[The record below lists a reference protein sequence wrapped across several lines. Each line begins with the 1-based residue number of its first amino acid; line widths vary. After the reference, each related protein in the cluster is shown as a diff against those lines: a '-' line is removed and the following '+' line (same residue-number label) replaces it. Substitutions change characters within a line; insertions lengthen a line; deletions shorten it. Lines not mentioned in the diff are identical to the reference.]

1 MQWHARSKN
10 TMNGHEPARD
20 NVSSKRALILAA
32 VLSCG
37 LAASGSEAFAHD
49 DSHTGARPNATAAS
63 SDDATPI
70 DPHVL
75 TDVAPTLAEEAE
87 LLKRV
92 EVERIGVNPA
102 TDSATSALSDS
113 ATTKKLTARAATR
126 AFNLATD
133 PARTGRWEPLQN
145 WPVIPIFASLMPDGR
160 VLTFDSVGDAPT
172 ESYATH
178 SYTRASLWDPVTD
191 IHSRID
197 SDTGFNLF
205 CSGFATL
212 EDGRLFLAGGNAD
225 AALNGIQETHTFNP
239 ISNSWARGQQM
250 DFARWYPAVTPLANG
265 EMLITGGGFPIS
277 EVRETDGGIR
287 RLDGASSSLWNNR
300 DYPWLQTA
308 PDGRVAFLG
317 PSRQLG
323 YVNTDGS
330 GSFQATRLREISSR
344 SYGSYAMYD
353 IGKVMVAGGGYQNNS
368 TDQRATNLI
377 DLATNSVS
385 ASNPMNHRRRQHDLT
400 VLADGSVLATGGFAS
415 NQGLVDLQNSVFQ
428 AELWRPDTGVW
439 QPLAEEDRA
448 RHYHSIALLLPDG
461 RVLSGGGGICGTCQ
475 QVGYIQ
481 KNAQVFTPPYLFAQD
496 GSGTLASRPSLGSVP
511 AAVGY
516 SQSFAV
522 ATAQASQISKVSLVR
537 TGSVTHSQNMEQRFI
552 PLSFSVTGNGLS
564 IQSPANANIAPPG
577 HYMLFIIDQAGVP
590 SVAEIISIRES
601 LNDPAPPTN
610 VINAALSG
618 TARQS
623 STDFGGQA
631 SAAID
636 GNTDGH
642 YPNGSVTHTANTRQ
656 PWWEVDLGETKDI
669 KQIVI
674 NRRSDCCTD
683 RLANFHVLVSDTPFT
698 GNTLSDTLA
707 QPGVSDH
714 HVPISAPERRID
726 VARSGRHVRVQL
738 AGSGTLELAEVQ
750 VLVDG
755 TGQPGACGSP
765 GIDPGSEGGLHLWK
779 ACDGPWTLMLSGDP
793 GAGTVSAAGAIS
805 ADIGFISVSPQSLE
819 ASDTLTNNDPQRIR
833 FELRTVSPWMDHF
846 EFTALGSDALC
857 IATEGRP
864 LFIGPDRLAAGPGP
878 INPETLQNCVLSGNE
893 CTEPDFDPRTDRALL
908 TWIDCDG
915 VLRMIGSG
923 GLQYA
928 RYTGHVYADAGF
940 TNTTT
945 RSFESADTLID
956 TSDSAVFFNMGMG
969 GGFRDEILLTTADNA
984 RICVEITAQSANTRL
999 LAGAD
1004 RTPVTSPFNPRT
1016 LAPCQPPSGGPE
1028 CGDPQVDATG
1038 DSALFVWMNCDG
1050 SWSVTL
1056 TGVQPDGGT
1065 VKVEGSIT
1073 SSAGFGSV
1081 TPRGI
1086 EGSDTIS
1093 QSTGEVVTFNMTTI
1107 NPWSDGFDL
1116 DVPTGAALCVTL
1128 ANVSPGLGILAGPDR
1143 TPVGTS
1149 FDPATYA
1156 ACS

>member
-1 MQWHARSKN
+1 
-10 TMNGHEPARD
+10 MNGKTSDRD
-20 NVSSKRALILAA
+20 CLSLNRVLILPA
-32 VLSCG
+32 VLLSL
-37 LAASGSEAFAHD
+37 LAANGSVAFAHD
-49 DSHTGARPNATAAS
+49 DSHDEAAPHTVDAS
-63 SDDATPI
+63 TPVDD
-70 DPHVL
+70 HVL
-75 TDVAPTLAEEAE
+75 TDVAPTLAEETK

-92 EVERIGVNPA
+92 EEERIGVNPA
-102 TDSATSALSDS
+102 TDTATSASPGSVAS
-113 ATTKKLTARAATR
+113 AKLTARAATR

-133 PARTGRWEPLQN
+133 PAQTGRWEPLKN
-145 WPVIPIFASLMPDGR
+145 WPVIPIFASVMPDGR

-172 ESYATH
+172 ESYVTH
-178 SYTRASLWDPVTD
+178 SYTRASIWDPATD
-191 IHSRID
+191 NHSRID

-212 EDGRLFLAGGNAD
+212 EDGRLFIAGGNAD
-225 AALNGIQETHTFNP
+225 AALRGIQETHTFNP
-239 ISNSWARGQQM
+239 LSNSWARAQQM

-277 EVRETDGGIR
+277 EVRETDGAIR

-300 DYPWLQTA
+300 EYPWLQTA

-323 YVNTDGS
+323 YVNTDGA
-330 GSFQATRLREISSR
+330 GSFQATNLRELSSR
-344 SYGSYAMYD
+344 NYGSYAMYD
-353 IGKVMVAGGGYQNNS
+353 IGKVMVAGGGYQNNN
-368 TDQRATNLI
+368 TDQRATNLV
-377 DLATNSVS
+377 DLTTNSVT
-385 ASNPMNHRRRQHDLT
+385 ASNPMNNRRRQHDLT

-439 QPLAEEDRA
+439 QPLAAEDRA

-461 RVLSGGGGICGTCQ
+461 RVLSGGGGICGVCQ

-496 GSGTLASRPSLGSVP
+496 GSGALAPRPNLGSVP
-511 AAVGY
+511 AAIGY
-516 SQSFAV
+516 SRSFAV
-522 ATAQASQISKVSLVR
+522 ATAQGNQINKVALVR

-552 PLSFSVTGNGLS
+552 PLNFSVTGSGLS

-590 SVAEIISIRES
+590 SVAEIISVRES
-601 LNDPAPPTN
+601 LDDPAPATN
-610 VINAALSG
+610 VINASLSG

-623 STDFGGQA
+623 STAFGGQA

-656 PWWEVDLGETKDI
+656 PWWEVDLGEIKDI
-669 KQIVI
+669 KQVVI

-683 RLANFHVLVSDTPFT
+683 RLANFHVLVSDTPFND
-698 GNTLSDTLA
+698 NTLSDTLA
-707 QPGVSDH
+707 RPGVSDH
-714 HVPISAPERRID
+714 YVPISAPERRID
-726 VARSGRHVRVQL
+726 VARPGRYVRVQL

-750 VLVDG
+750 VLIDG
-755 TGQPGACGSP
+755 SGQPGACGAP
-765 GIDPGSEGGLHLWK
+765 GVDAGTEGGLHLWK

-793 GAGTVSAAGAIS
+793 GAGTVSATGAIS

-833 FELRTVSPWMDHF
+833 FDLRTASPWMDSF
-846 EFTALGSDALC
+846 EFTTLGGDALC

-864 LFIGPDRLAAGPGP
+864 LFIGPDRLTAGTGP

-908 TWIDCDG
+908 SWIDCDG

-928 RYTGHVYADAGF
+928 RYSGHVYTDAGF
-940 TNTTT
+940 TNTST
-945 RSFESADTLID
+945 RSFESSDTLTD
-956 TSDSAVFFNMGMG
+956 TSESAVFFNMGMG
-969 GGFRDEILLTTADNA
+969 GGFADEILLTTVSTAE
-984 RICVEITAQSANTRL
+984 ICVEITAQATNTQL

-1028 CGDPQVDATG
+1028 CGDPQVDAND

-1056 TGVQPDGGT
+1056 TGVQPDGGP
-1065 VKVEGSIT
+1065 VKVQGSIT
-1073 SSAGFGSV
+1073 SSAGFSFI

-1086 EGSDTIS
+1086 ESSDTVS
-1093 QSTGEVVTFNMTTI
+1093 QSAGGPLTFDMTTI
-1107 NPWSDGFDL
+1107 NPWSDGFDF
-1116 DVPTGAALCVTL
+1116 DVPISSALCVTL
-1128 ANVSPGLGILAGPDR
+1128 ANVSAGLDILAGPDR